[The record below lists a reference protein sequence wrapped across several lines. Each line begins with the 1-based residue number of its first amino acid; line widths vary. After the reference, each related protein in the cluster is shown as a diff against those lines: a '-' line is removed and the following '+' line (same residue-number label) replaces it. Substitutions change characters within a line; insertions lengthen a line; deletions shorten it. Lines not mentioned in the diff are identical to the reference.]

1 MKLIA
6 RQLLRNKPYFF
17 VGSNSDAFT
26 ISLKLQAVIIAK
38 YFSISPVEVLNWSY
52 SEMQEFLALIDV
64 ISEAESNNKE
74 RDKTV
79 YDLKEIEGEKDGK

>member
-1 MKLIA
+1 VKLIA

-17 VGSNSDAFT
+17 AGSDSDAFT

-38 YFSISPVEVLNWSY
+38 YFGISPVEVLSWPY
-52 SEMQEFLALIDV
+52 SEMQEILALIDV
-64 ISEAESNNKE
+64 ISEAESNNNE

-79 YDLKEIEGEKDGK
+79 YNLKEIEGERDGR

>member
-6 RQLLRNKPYFF
+6 RQLLKNKPYFF

-38 YFSISPVEVLNWSY
+38 YFGISPVEVLNWSY

-64 ISEAESNNKE
+64 ISEAESNNNG

-79 YDLKEIEGEKDGK
+79 YDLKEIEGERDGK

>member
-17 VGSNSDAFT
+17 VGSNTDAFT

-38 YFSISPVEVLNWSY
+38 YFGISPVEVLTWPY
-52 SEMQEFLALIDV
+52 SEMQEILALIDV
-64 ISEAESNNKE
+64 INEAESDNSR

-79 YDLKEIEGEKDGK
+79 YDLKEVEGERDGR

>member
-38 YFSISPVEVLNWSY
+38 YFGISPVEVLSWSY
-52 SEMQEFLALIDV
+52 SEIQEFLALIDV

-79 YDLKEIEGEKDGK
+79 YDLKEIEGERDGK